1 MPKVRGFPR
10 SNWGGLGQW
19 ERLWVH
25 IQVIISTRDSLS
37 KRGDPRGK
45 DSSVTRLRRRPFWAA
60 DKDTSRL
67 VRVQGRLFDA
77 NFDAQSVFYFW
88 VIRNS
93 VVNFIVSS
101 SVRVMALR
109 ILLQIGFM
117 KLRVWSWEVL
127 GDEKLWKVFKEL
139 DSLVVLFSAQ
149 SELLC
154 FPRLSNFKESCSR
167 SADTWAVY

>member
-1 MPKVRGFPR
+1 M
-10 SNWGGLGQW
+10 
-19 ERLWVH
+19 
-25 IQVIISTRDSLS
+25 IISTRDSLS
-37 KRGDPRGK
+37 KWDPRGK
-45 DSSVTRLRRRPFWAA
+45 DSTVTRLRGRPFWAA

-117 KLRVWSWEVL
+117 KLRV
-127 GDEKLWKVFKEL
+127 
-139 DSLVVLFSAQ
+139 
-149 SELLC
+149 
-154 FPRLSNFKESCSR
+154 
-167 SADTWAVY
+167 